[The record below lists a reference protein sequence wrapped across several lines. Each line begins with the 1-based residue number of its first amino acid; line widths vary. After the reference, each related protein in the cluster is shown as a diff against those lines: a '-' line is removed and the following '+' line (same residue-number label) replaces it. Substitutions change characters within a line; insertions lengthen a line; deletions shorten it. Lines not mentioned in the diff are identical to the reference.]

1 MQQNKSILP
10 VITLAI
16 FNFCFLGTEYMFDDM
31 MALVADSTE
40 VVNAQNLVLGVSVVG
55 FVLYAFL
62 HKYLSKKTE
71 RILTCAAVLISIG
84 CELIIMGHGSREAI
98 YAAGIVCFI
107 AMGVAGSAACYMA
120 SRAIE
125 NYANLGKMVGLS
137 YALGIFIQYCN
148 NNLVKSQA
156 LEAGVISA
164 FMLVFAG
171 CIFKLS
177 DCCDKIEGNLNQD
190 ITIAI
195 KNPAISVIALCICV
209 FLMTLIFSTLDN
221 AVTLV
226 HSAGEFN
233 IGQWH
238 RLLLAVSGM
247 VAGCLYDLKNRRLM
261 PLIMYVITMLSVI
274 SIVVIKLGGSFVFG
288 LMVFYISAGFF
299 VVFFMVSF
307 MDISHYTKMPRLWAG
322 MGRAVNNLCAVVS
335 TAFTVSLLNSGSIMT
350 ILIVDIV
357 LLVCITCAILVYYL
371 PFVSAIRDKEQ
382 EAVKKEAVWEYETRT
397 KRDNFDMF
405 VQEHSFTE
413 REAEIMNELINN
425 NASVSSISKELAL
438 SRASLYRHI
447 DRMNE
452 KTNTSSRTELI
463 HYYHNWT
470 K

>member
-1 MQQNKSILP
+1 MQQKKSILP
-10 VITLAI
+10 IITLAI
-16 FNFCFLGTEYMFDDM
+16 FNFCFLCTEYMFDDM

-40 VVNAQNLVLGVSVVG
+40 VVNAQNLVLGASVAG

-62 HKYLSKKTE
+62 HKYLSKKAE
-71 RILTCAAVLISIG
+71 RILTCAAMLVSIG
-84 CELIIMGHGSREAI
+84 CVFVIMEHGSRQAI
-98 YAAGIVCFI
+98 YAGGIVCFVI
-107 AMGVAGSAACYMA
+107 MGVAGSAVCYMA

-125 NYANLGKMVGLS
+125 NYANLAKMVGLS
-137 YALGIFIQYCN
+137 YALGIFVQYCN
-148 NNLVKSQA
+148 NNLVKNQA
-156 LEAGVISA
+156 LEAAVISV
-164 FMLVFAG
+164 FMLVFVG

-177 DCCDKIEGNLNQD
+177 DCCDEIEEKLNQD
-190 ITIAI
+190 ITIRI
-195 KNPAISVIALCICV
+195 KNPAIPVIALGICV

-233 IGQWH
+233 IGQWP
-238 RLLLAVSGM
+238 RLLLAVSGI
-247 VAGCLYDLKNRRLM
+247 VAGCVYDLKNRRYM

-307 MDISHYTKMPRLWAG
+307 MDISCYTQMPRLWAG
-322 MGRAVNNLCAVVS
+322 MGRAVNNLCAIVS
-335 TAFTVSLLNSGSIMT
+335 TAFTVYLLNSGSIMA
-350 ILIVDIV
+350 ILIAALV
-357 LLVCITCAILVYYL
+357 LLACITGAIIVCYV
-371 PFVSAIRDKEQ
+371 PFVTAVRDSEKESVKE
-382 EAVKKEAVWEYETRT
+382 EALREYETKARS
-397 KRDNFDMF
+397 NSFELF
-405 VQEHSFTE
+405 VEEHSFTE
-413 REAEIMNELINN
+413 REAEIMNELLTNN
-425 NASVSSISKELAL
+425 DSVSSISKKLAL

-452 KTNTSSRTELI
+452 KTDTSSRTELI